1 MLKDPKDKSSFKYIL
16 SLPFLGIFYVVD
28 FFLKCVNWFFQGI
41 AYCFKPSGNIFT
53 YMCLGCYYTLY
64 LLLYPFIFPIS
75 KTVDTLFKNKN
86 KTKVKDT
93 IKIEEY
99 IPEDEKEQKENE
111 VPEKK
116 KESVED
122 YLRRKYNE
130 FYFVKKQ
137 REKEN
142 QQAKELIKEI
152 QRNNYRSDIPL
163 VFKYTVRDVNDR
175 LYTNIFIAHSKL
187 EVLIYLQNEGYK
199 VLKIET
205 SKWLNVFYDPNSNTA
220 FKFKNKDLIFWLTQ
234 LSTYIKAGIPLT
246 QAMQILSKQMSKNK
260 SKKRLFDS
268 IIYYLTMGEAF
279 SSALAK
285 QGKSFPAL
293 LISMIKTAEATGKL
307 EETLDDMADYYTDI
321 ENTRKAMISAMA
333 YPAIISV
340 FSVAVITFI
349 LLYIVPQFQDIY
361 SSTGAQLNSFTLFV
375 INLSYFLKM
384 NIFKILLAIALVV
397 LIFVILY
404 KRVKACRKTMQTI
417 AMKIPLFGK
426 IIIYKEINIFTKT
439 FSSLLQNNVFITES
453 MSLLSEVTN
462 NEIYKEIMFRTVY
475 YIAKGD
481 KISTAFKDHWAV
493 PDVAY
498 YMIVTGESTGE
509 LGSMMAKVADYY
521 QTEHKTIIDGVKAI
535 IEPAMIVS
543 LAVVV
548 GGIVLA
554 VIFPMFNLY
563 SQIG

>member
-1 MLKDPKDKSSFKYIL
+1 MSKGPKDTSSFKYIL

-41 AYCFKPSGNIFT
+41 AFCCKPLGTLLT
-53 YMCLGCYYTLY
+53 YESLGCYYVLY
-64 LLLYPFIFPIS
+64 VILFPIIYPVS
-75 KTVDTLFKNKN
+75 KTIDILFKNRNKN
-86 KTKVKDT
+86 DKKDT

-99 IPEDEKEQKENE
+99 IPEGEEAEKEEEKK
-111 VPEKK
+111 EKK
-116 KESVED
+116 KLTLEE
-122 YLRRKYNE
+122 YLKKKFDE
-130 FYFVKKQ
+130 FYFVKRQK
-137 REKEN
+137 EKEE
-142 QQAKELIKEI
+142 QQAKDLIKEI
-152 QRNNYRSDIPL
+152 QKNNLRSETPL
-163 VFKYTVRDVNDR
+163 IFRYVVRDTNGKK
-175 LYTNIFIAHSKL
+175 YSNIFIAYSKL

-199 VLKIET
+199 VLSIET
-205 SKWLNVFYDPNSNTA
+205 SKWLNVFYDPNRNTA
-220 FKFKNKDLIFWLTQ
+220 YRFKNKDLIFWLTQ

-246 QAMQILSKQMSKNK
+246 QSMQILSKQMSKNK
-260 SKKRLFDS
+260 NKKRLFDS

-279 SSALAK
+279 SAALNK
-285 QGKSFPAL
+285 QGKAFPAL
-293 LISMIKTAEATGKL
+293 LVSMIKTAEATGKL

-321 ENTRKAMISAMA
+321 ENTRKAMISAMS

-340 FSVAVITFI
+340 FSIAVVTFI
-349 LLYIVPQFQDIY
+349 MMYIVPQFQDIY
-361 SSTGAQLNSFTLFV
+361 ASTGAQLNGFTLAV
-375 INLSYFLKM
+375 INISHFLTE
-384 NIFKILLAIALVV
+384 NIFKIAIVVVLIVIILVV
-397 LIFVILY
+397 LY
-404 KRVKACRKTMQTI
+404 KKVKAVRVFMQTF

-426 IIIYKEINIFTKT
+426 IIIYREMNIFTKT

-453 MSLLSEVTN
+453 MSLLSEVTA
-462 NEIYKEIMFRTVY
+462 NEIYKDIMYKTVY

-509 LGSMMAKVADYY
+509 LAQMMSKVADYY
-521 QTEHKTIIDGVKAI
+521 QTEHKTIINGVKAF
-535 IEPAMIVS
+535 IEPAMIIS